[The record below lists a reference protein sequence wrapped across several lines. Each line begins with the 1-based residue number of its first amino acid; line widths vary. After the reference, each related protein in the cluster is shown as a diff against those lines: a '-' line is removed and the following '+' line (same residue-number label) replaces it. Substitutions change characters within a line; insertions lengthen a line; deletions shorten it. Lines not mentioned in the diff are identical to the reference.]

1 MNTTHSLIAHRAPG
15 MLKKIAAAT
24 AILFASTGV
33 HAACDY
39 SIANQWGNGFTATIT
54 VTNDSAST
62 VNGWNISWQY
72 ASNVAISNSWSAA
85 LRGSNPYTAS
95 NMAWNGNLG
104 VGQSVTFGFQAT
116 GNASQIPTIT
126 GDICN
131 SDGPASESSSS
142 VPSVASSSSSSSVS
156 VISSS
161 SAPLPPS
168 SSSTSSEPPATC
180 EQKCNWY
187 GEVRPLC
194 NNQTTGW
201 GYENGQ
207 SCIGEQTCDTQWG
220 GGGVVS
226 TSCGEDDTTSSSSVS
241 SSIPVPSS
249 SSSSQISSSSSS
261 SLVSSSSSTS
271 SSSLSS
277 SSSVSSSSSISS
289 LSSSS
294 SSSTSVPP
302 APGGDGQDWL
312 HVEGNSIVDENGRAV
327 WLTGANWFGFN
338 TSERV
343 FHGLWSAHHE
353 TLMKAIADRGINL
366 IRVPISTELIYEWKN
381 GVFKPANYDDYANPE
396 MTGFTSLDV
405 FDYTLELADKYGLKI
420 LLDVHSAAANNAGHF
435 APLWYEGEF
444 TEEVFIETWEWMAE
458 RYKNNDTL
466 IAFDLENEPHGKA
479 HASADTSRWDGS
491 NHPNNW
497 KRAAEKTAARILA
510 IHPKILIL
518 IEGVEVYPRDG
529 VNWES
534 GNEKDYFFTWW
545 GGNLRGVADYPV
557 IVPGHQ
563 QQIMYSPH
571 DYGPSVYDQSWF
583 YEGFNKD
590 TLLNDAWYD
599 NWFYIHEQEIAP
611 LLIGEWG
618 GHMDGGRNQFWME
631 ELRDFMV
638 EHKVHH
644 TFWCINPNSGDTG
657 GLLLHD
663 FKTWDEEK
671 YSLFEKSLW
680 KLGSKYVGLDQDTPL
695 GSNGIS
701 VNQYYQNGGVEPR
714 GN

>member
-1 MNTTHSLIAHRAPG
+1 
-15 MLKKIAAAT
+15 
-24 AILFASTGV
+24 
-33 HAACDY
+33 
-39 SIANQWGNGFTATIT
+39 
-54 VTNDSAST
+54 
-62 VNGWNISWQY
+62 
-72 ASNVAISNSWSAA
+72 
-85 LRGSNPYTAS
+85 
-95 NMAWNGNLG
+95 
-104 VGQSVTFGFQAT
+104 
-116 GNASQIPTIT
+116 
-126 GDICN
+126 
-131 SDGPASESSSS
+131 
-142 VPSVASSSSSSSVS
+142 
-156 VISSS
+156 
-161 SAPLPPS
+161 
-168 SSSTSSEPPATC
+168 
-180 EQKCNWY
+180 
-187 GEVRPLC
+187 
-194 NNQTTGW
+194 
-201 GYENGQ
+201 
-207 SCIGEQTCDTQWG
+207 
-220 GGGVVS
+220 
-226 TSCGEDDTTSSSSVS
+226 
-241 SSIPVPSS
+241 
-249 SSSSQISSSSSS
+249 
-261 SLVSSSSSTS
+261 
-271 SSSLSS
+271 
-277 SSSVSSSSSISS
+277 
-289 LSSSS
+289 
-294 SSSTSVPP
+294 
-302 APGGDGQDWL
+302 L
-312 HVEGNSIVDENGRAV
+312 HVEGNSIVDEKGRAV

-353 TLMKAIADRGINL
+353 TLMKSIADHGINL

-381 GVFKPANYDDYANPE
+381 GIFKPANYDDYANPE
-396 MTGFTSLDV
+396 MTGFTSLEV
-405 FDYTLELADKYGLKI
+405 FDYTLELAEKYGLKI

-435 APLWYEGEF
+435 APLWYEGEI
-444 TEEVFIETWEWMAE
+444 TEDVFIETWEWMAE

-479 HASADTSRWDGS
+479 HASDDAARWDNS

-497 KRAAEKTAARILA
+497 KRAAETTASHILA

-534 GNEKDYFFTWW
+534 GDEKDYFFTWW

-557 IVPGHQ
+557 TVPGHQ

-571 DYGPSVYDQSWF
+571 DYGPSVFEQSWF
-583 YEGFNKD
+583 YEGFNRD

-599 NWFYIHEQEIAP
+599 NWFFIHDQEIAP

-663 FKTWDEEK
+663 FATWDNEK
-671 YSLFEKSLW
+671 YEMFEKSLW
-680 KLGSKYVGLDQDTPL
+680 KQGSKYVGLDQDTPL

-701 VNQYYQNGGVEPR
+701 LNQYYQNGGVEPR